1 MDRYKEKELKR
12 YVIADLSLP
21 TNYIRS
27 KGNGNYCLIDNIVVA
42 TKFTNEKIAE
52 EICEQCTR
60 NTSIALVVI
69 PIIITYEI
77 VEEEF

>member
-12 YVIADLSLP
+12 FVIADLSQP

-27 KGNGNYCLIDNIVVA
+27 KRNGNYCLIDNIVAA
-42 TKFTNEKIAE
+42 TKFTNKTIAE
-52 EICEQCTR
+52 EVCKQCTR
-60 NTSIALVVI
+60 DTSIALVVV

-77 VEEEF
+77 VEEEL